1 MISNRLCH
9 PTRPATYVATVP
21 SRVRYEPGRPLWLM
35 ARAISQDLVRRRGR
49 QEHLSTISLPRWA
62 GPKSLADSE
71 SFMRFMDEEGPI
83 NLCLSNVGRYEFPD
97 QAGPWRVGE
106 AQFLT
111 GVSVMGSIV
120 ATATTSHAQLAWNFS
135 YVEGLVPGPRARR
148 IADDSVRT
156 VLSLLTE

>member
-1 MISNRLCH
+1 H
-9 PTRPATYVATVP
+9 PCWAAPSGPGATPRFGAPPARCVGRCPRPP
-21 SRVRYEPGRPLWLM
+21 P
-35 ARAISQDLVRRRGR
+35 QDLVRRRGR

-156 VLSLLTE
+156 VLSVLTE